1 LNQATKVF
9 IFIGPPGAG
18 KGSLSS
24 LCVKSFGWLQISTG
38 NLCRK
43 HIAEQTKIGKE
54 IDLII
59 KSGKLIN
66 DDLINLMVFQWLN
79 ENTGKAS
86 GVIFDGYPRTVAQA
100 EAFDTL
106 INSQLPDVQV
116 KVVLF
121 ELSDDIVVNRL
132 CSRYICQNKECQ
144 AVYSL
149 SPEADLTSIVTTV
162 CDLCSG
168 HLGRRDDDTETAVRK
183 RLDIYHRHE
192 SQLIDFYRHNDIEII
207 TLDASKPLAEVF
219 DAFVTAVGIN
229 SAFVTAQGINLDT

>member
-1 LNQATKVF
+1 LNQATKVL

-18 KGSLSS
+18 KGSIAS
-24 LCVKSFGWLQISTG
+24 LCVKQFDWLQISTG

-66 DDLINLMVFQWLN
+66 DDLINLMVFEWLH

-100 EAFDTL
+100 EAFNAL
-106 INSQLPDVQV
+106 INTQFPDVQV

-121 ELSDDIVVNRL
+121 DISDDVVVNRL

-149 SPEADLTSIVTTV
+149 SPESDLTLVTAAV

-168 HLGRRDDDTETAVRK
+168 HLGRRDDDTEVAVRK

-192 SQLIDFYRHNDIEII
+192 DQLINFYHDNGTKII
-207 TLDASKPLAEVF
+207 KLDASKPLSEVF
-219 DAFVTAVGIN
+219 ETFMTAVGE
-229 SAFVTAQGINLDT
+229 

>member
-1 LNQATKVF
+1 MNHAATKLF

-18 KGSLSS
+18 KGSLAS
-24 LCVKSFGWLQISTG
+24 LCVKHFDWIEISTG

-66 DDLINLMVFQWLN
+66 DDLISCMVFEWFN
-79 ENTGKAS
+79 ENVGKAS
-86 GVIFDGYPRTVAQA
+86 GIIVDGYPRTVPQAQA
-100 EAFDTL
+100 FDVMLKESFPTVH
-106 INSQLPDVQV
+106 I

-121 ELSDDIVVNRL
+121 SISDDVVVNRL

-144 AVYSL
+144 AVYSF
-149 SPEADLTSIVTTV
+149 SPYSDLAPIETKV

-168 HLGRRDDDTETAVRK
+168 RLGRRDDDNEIAVRK

-192 SQLIDFYRHNDIEII
+192 QQLIDFYHNDHREII
-207 TLDASKPLAEVF
+207 KLDASKPLREVF
-219 DAFVTAVGIN
+219 ETFTQII
-229 SAFVTAQGINLDT
+229 TE

>member
-1 LNQATKVF
+1 LNQQVRDVF

-24 LCVKSFGWLQISTG
+24 LCVNHFEWLQISTG

-66 DDLINLMVFQWLN
+66 DDLITSMVFEWFA
-79 ENTGKAS
+79 ENVDKAS
-86 GVIFDGYPRTVAQA
+86 GIIFDGYPRTVAQA
-100 EAFDTL
+100 QSFDAMLTAKF
-106 INSQLPDVQV
+106 PTVRV
-116 KVVLF
+116 RVVLF
-121 ELSDDIVVNRL
+121 DLADDVVVNRL
-132 CSRYICQNKECQ
+132 CSRYVCQNKECQ

-149 SPEADLTSIVTTV
+149 SSNSDLASAETMV
-162 CDLCSG
+162 CGLCSG
-168 HLGRRDDDTETAVRK
+168 ALGRRDDDSEIAVRK

-192 SQLIDFYRHNDIEII
+192 QQLIDFYQNNDTEII
-207 TLDASKPLAEVF
+207 ELDASKQLQQVF
-219 DAFVTAVGIN
+219 EDFVQVIGE
-229 SAFVTAQGINLDT
+229 